1 MDSVKSA
8 ISRLEEAVVQLETA
22 LHTVKKAHTQTKEN
36 SQELKQVVQT
46 AYQRIDKII
55 STLKGNE

>member
-1 MDSVKSA
+1 MDSVKNA

-22 LHTVKKAHTQTKEN
+22 LYVVKKAHTQTKEN
-36 SQELKQVVQT
+36 SKELKQVVQT